1 MTREYELVYIFDST
15 LEEEA
20 INERLE
26 QFHELLKCP
35 ESTEPITG
43 INHWGKRTLAYE
55 VDGKDVGYYVVVQ
68 FESRPDLLGE
78 LERALKLDEAVM
90 RYLVV
95 LNEGLA
101 PLTAAAAEESEPEKA
116 ETTADVA
123 AETPVEGEAESTTD
137 GTAEPA
143 ANEEDKE

>member
-26 QFHELLKCP
+26 RFHEILKCP
-35 ESTEPITG
+35 ESSEPISG

-55 VDGKDVGYYVVVQ
+55 VDGRDVGYYVVVQ
-68 FESRPDLLGE
+68 FETRPDLLGE
-78 LERALKLDEAVM
+78 LERALKLDDAVL

-101 PLTAAAAEESEPEKA
+101 PVTAAVAEESEPASA
-116 ETTADVA
+116 ESTAGSA
-123 AETPVEGEAESTTD
+123 AESPIDGEAESTTD
-137 GTAEPA
+137 GPAEPA
-143 ANEEDKE
+143 ATEEVEE

>member
-26 QFHELLKCP
+26 RFHELLKCP
-35 ESTEPITG
+35 ESSEPISG

-55 VDGKDVGYYVVVQ
+55 VDGRDVGYYVVVQ
-68 FESRPDLLGE
+68 FETRPDLLGE
-78 LERALKLDEAVM
+78 LERALKLDDAVL
-90 RYLVV
+90 RHLVV

-101 PLTAAAAEESEPEKA
+101 PVTPAVAEESEPASA
-116 ETTADVA
+116 ESAAGSAD
-123 AETPVEGEAESTTD
+123 ESPTDSEAESTTA
-137 GTAEPA
+137 GPAERA
-143 ANEEDKE
+143 ATEEVEE